1 VCRHADYE
9 EGYSPSTRQGYRL
22 VAGPH
27 PATGAGERE
36 TRHSRAL
43 PRPVVIKQ
51 IAVIKQSADAL
62 VACDVAWVTPMSEIG
77 GADVGQ
83 VAL

>member
-1 VCRHADYE
+1 
-9 EGYSPSTRQGYRL
+9 
-22 VAGPH
+22 
-27 PATGAGERE
+27 
-36 TRHSRAL
+36 
-43 PRPVVIKQ
+43 VVIKQ